1 MGRHVEDSYLVDLLN
16 QAYLNQ
22 EENCYFCM
30 RFNCNFCQRTLYF
43 EEELRE
49 KKFNSEN
56 PHVQNWF
63 IIYFRKNHNKI
74 TIFSVKKQDD

>member
-1 MGRHVEDSYLVDLLN
+1 
-16 QAYLNQ
+16 
-22 EENCYFCM
+22 M

-63 IIYFRKNHNKI
+63 IIYFQKNHNKI